1 MPRIDTVIF
10 EPDARDFVVLI
21 VQVIFGELN
30 DLLHVAG
37 IVRPQDIS
45 RENTIAYDKIAEAR
59 ISYGGRGRIMEV
71 QQPAVL
77 QQIYD
82 RLKPF

>member
-1 MPRIDTVIF
+1 VNF
-10 EPDARDFVVLI
+10 ELRL
-21 VQVIFGELN
+21 LN
-30 DLLHVAG
+30 VAG

-71 QQPAVL
+71 QQPALL

-82 RLKPF
+82 RVKPF

>member
-1 MPRIDTVIF
+1 
-10 EPDARDFVVLI
+10 
-21 VQVIFGELN
+21 
-30 DLLHVAG
+30 
-37 IVRPQDIS
+37 VRPQDIS

-71 QQPAVL
+71 QQQAVP

>member
-1 MPRIDTVIF
+1 MAAVVTDVLPNGNLIISGSQEVRVNF
-10 EPDARDFVVLI
+10 EMRL
-21 VQVIFGELN
+21 LN
-30 DLLHVAG
+30 VAG

-59 ISYGGRGRIMEV
+59 VSYGGRGRIMEV
-71 QQPAVL
+71 QQPAVI

-82 RLKPF
+82 RVKPF